1 MALKIL
7 LEQLLLE
14 SNVRN
19 TIIDCLKEK
28 KLCTIRYNDE
38 NPTTDRVIE
47 PYAYGLTN
55 RRNYAVRAYQTNG
68 PVGGKTNTSDGWR
81 LFRIDKILNA
91 QMSDQDFI
99 PNRPLYNP
107 NDKGMPLGPEH
118 RI

>member
-55 RRNYAVRAYQTNG
+55 RKNYAVRAYQVDG
-68 PVGGKTNTSDGWR
+68 PIGKQQNTKDGWR
-81 LFRIDKILNA
+81 LFRIDKILNV
-91 QMSDQDFI
+91 QKTDQDFV

-107 NDKGMPLGPEH
+107 NDKGMLSGPEY